1 MIFCVRRGM
10 ISLFHLA
17 SRIKLNMNE
26 EKTLPK
32 ESEVLISEANKSA
45 NSTLTYDV
53 KLIAEGKAP

>member
-10 ISLFHLA
+10 ISSFHLA
-17 SRIKLNMNE
+17 SRRKLNMNE

-32 ESEVLISEANKSA
+32 ESEVLISEAKKSA